1 MTKTTFNKDY
11 LAALNKH
18 PQFSEAT
25 TAQVAKG
32 QQLSELVNE
41 GDRPEDY
48 LSEADLYCL
57 SAFYEYQAIE
67 RQADLLSV
75 DDDEYPWP
83 EEELALQED

>member
-1 MTKTTFNKDY
+1 MKAKLNKDY
-11 LAALNKH
+11 LAALNEH
-18 PQFSEAT
+18 PEFSGAT
-25 TAQVAKG
+25 PAQVAKG

-67 RQADLLSV
+67 RQAELLAG

>member
-1 MTKTTFNKDY
+1 MKATLNKDY
-11 LAALNKH
+11 LAALNEH
-18 PQFSEAT
+18 PEFSEAT
-25 TAQVAKG
+25 PAQVAKG

-48 LSEADLYCL
+48 LSEADLYCI

-67 RQADLLSV
+67 RQAELLAD